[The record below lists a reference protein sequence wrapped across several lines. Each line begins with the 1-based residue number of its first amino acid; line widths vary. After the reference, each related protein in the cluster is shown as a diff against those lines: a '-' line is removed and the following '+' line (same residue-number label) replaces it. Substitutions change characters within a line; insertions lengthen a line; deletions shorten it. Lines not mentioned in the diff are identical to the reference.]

1 MGVSELDCMTGGGAV
16 SNLVRISMSLEDS
29 LLERFDQFIQDAG
42 YPTRSEAIKALMRQS
57 LSEKAWAK
65 DELVAG
71 SITLV
76 YDHHRCGIVKQ
87 LMDIQHDFGAV
98 IVSTQHVH
106 LDHDHCLEIVV
117 VKGKASR
124 IRDLI
129 SKLKSSKG
137 VKHNAQVMMGIGA
150 HLS

>member
-1 MGVSELDCMTGGGAV
+1 MSE
-16 SNLVRISMSLEDS
+16 LVRISMSLESS
-29 LLERFDQFIQDAG
+29 LLERFDQFLQEAG

-57 LSEKAWAK
+57 LSEKAWAE

-76 YDHHRCGIVKQ
+76 YDHHRGEIVKQ

-117 VKGKASR
+117 VRGKASR
-124 IRDLI
+124 IRELI
-129 SKLKSSKG
+129 SQLKSTKG
-137 VKHNAQVMMGIGA
+137 VKHNSQVMTAIGK

>member
-1 MGVSELDCMTGGGAV
+1 VSD
-16 SNLVRISMSLEDS
+16 LVRISMSLESS
-29 LLERFDQFIQDAG
+29 LLERFDQLLQEEG
-42 YPTRSEAIKALMRQS
+42 YPTRSEAIKALMRHS
-57 LSEKAWAK
+57 LTERAWTK

-76 YDHHRCGIVKQ
+76 YDHHRRGIVKQ
-87 LMDIQHDFGAV
+87 LMDIQHDFGTI

-106 LDHDHCLEIVV
+106 LDHSHCLEIIV

-124 IRDLI
+124 IR
-129 SKLKSSKG
+129 KLVVMFKATKG
-137 VKHNAQVMMGIGA
+137 VKHNSLVMTAIGK

>member
-1 MGVSELDCMTGGGAV
+1 MSD
-16 SNLVRISMSLEDS
+16 LVRISMSLENS
-29 LLERFDQFIQDAG
+29 LLDRFDRFVNDEG

-57 LSEKAWAK
+57 LDEKAWAK
-65 DELVAG
+65 DEQVAG

-76 YDHHRCGIVKQ
+76 YDHHRRGIVKQ
-87 LMDIQHDFGAV
+87 LMDIQHDFGSL

-106 LDHDHCLEIVV
+106 LDHDHCLEIIV

-124 IRDLI
+124 IRELL
-129 SKLKSSKG
+129 STLKSNKG
-137 VKHNAQVMMGIGA
+137 VKHNSLVMTAIGK